1 MFHKNTTAA
10 GIALTLTLAAAGAAQ
25 AKELKSIGITVGSL
39 GNPFFVTIAKGAEA
53 KAKEINPNAKVLAVS
68 ADYDLNKQFTQID
81 NFIAAG
87 VDLILLNAADPKAIE
102 PAVKKA
108 QKAGIAVV
116 AVDVA
121 AAGADATVQTDNV
134 QAGRIACEY
143 IVKKLNGQGNVV
155 IENGPQVSAV
165 VDRVKGCK
173 EVFAKA
179 PGLKVLSD
187 DQDGKGSREGGMNTM
202 LGYLTRFPKLD
213 AVFTINDP
221 QAVGSDLAAKQLKR
235 KPIVITSVD
244 GAPDIE
250 NALKTDTQVEA
261 SASQD
266 PWAMAQQ
273 AVLIGQ
279 DILNGK
285 RPANPMVLIPSTLVT
300 RENVGSYKG
309 WSSPR

>member
-1 MFHKNTTAA
+1 MFHCKALVA
-10 GIALTLTLAAAGAAQ
+10 GIALALVTGLTQ
-25 AKELKSIGITVGSL
+25 AREIKSVGVTVGSL

-53 KAKEINPNAKVLAVS
+53 KVKELNPNAKVITAS

-81 NFIAAG
+81 NFISAG
-87 VDLILLNAADPKAIE
+87 VDLILLNAADAKAIE
-102 PAVKKA
+102 PAVRKA

-134 QAGRIACEY
+134 QAGKIACEH
-143 IVKKLNGQGNVV
+143 IVKRLNGQGNVV
-155 IENGPQVSAV
+155 IQNGPQVSAV

-173 EVFAKA
+173 AVFAA
-179 PGLKVLSD
+179 TPGIKVLSD
-187 DQDGKGSREGGMNTM
+187 DQDGKGSREGGMNVM
-202 LGYLTRFPKLD
+202 LGHLTRFQKLD

-221 QAVGSDLAAKQLKR
+221 QAIGTDLAARQLKR
-235 KPIVITSVD
+235 KGIVITSVD

-250 NALKTDTQVEA
+250 NALKADTQVEA

-266 PWAMAQQ
+266 PWLMAQQ
-273 AVLIGQ
+273 AVVIGN
-279 DILNGK
+279 DVLNGK
-285 RPANPMVLIPSTLVT
+285 RPTNPMVLIPSTLVT
-300 RENVGSYKG
+300 RDTVSGYKG

>member
-1 MFHKNTTAA
+1 MFVRKALVA
-10 GIALTLTLAAAGAAQ
+10 GIALACVTGVAQ
-25 AKELKSIGITVGSL
+25 AREIKSVGVTVGSL

-53 KAKEINPNAKVLAVS
+53 KVKAMYPNARVITAS

-81 NFIAAG
+81 NFISAG
-87 VDLILLNAADPKAIE
+87 VDLILLNAADAKAIE

-108 QKAGIAVV
+108 QKAGIVVV

-134 QAGRIACEY
+134 QAGRIACEH
-143 IVKKLNGQGNVV
+143 IVKRLSGKGNV
-155 IENGPQVSAV
+155 IIQNGPQVSAV

-173 EVFAKA
+173 EVFAAA
-179 PGLKVLSD
+179 PGIKVLSD
-187 DQDGKGSREGGMNTM
+187 DQDGKGSREGGMNVM
-202 LGYLTRFPKLD
+202 LGHLTRFQKLD

-221 QAVGSDLAAKQLKR
+221 QAIGTDLAARQLKR
-235 KPIVITSVD
+235 KGLVIASVD

-250 NALKTDTQVEA
+250 NALKSETQVEA

-266 PWAMAQQ
+266 PWLMAQQ
-273 AVLIGQ
+273 AIVIGN

-285 RPANPMVLIPSTLVT
+285 KPANPMVLIPSTLVT
-300 RENVGSYKG
+300 RDSVGTYKG